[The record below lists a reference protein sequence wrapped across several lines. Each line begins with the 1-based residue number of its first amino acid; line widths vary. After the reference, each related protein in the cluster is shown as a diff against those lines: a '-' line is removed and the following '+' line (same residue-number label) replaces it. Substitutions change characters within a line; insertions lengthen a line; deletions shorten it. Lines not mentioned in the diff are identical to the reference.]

1 MSETQE
7 LTKRMGR
14 EVLKA
19 EAEALLKAASSISDS
34 FSLAAQTI
42 LGIQG
47 KVVLSGLGKSGHIAR
62 KLAATMASTGTP
74 AFYLHPGE
82 AMHGDLGVL
91 QKGDLLLAIAYSGET
106 AELLEVAKYARRR
119 GVFVV
124 SITGKL
130 NSPLAELSDA
140 VLDGSIDKEAD
151 GLGLAPTNSST
162 VALGLGDALAIA
174 VMRQRKFTDHDFAAY
189 HPGGKLGKRLSHV
202 RDQMKVFER
211 ASLLLPT
218 DDFHGALKAVTC
230 QNFGIAPVLSVQGD
244 IVGTVTDGDLRR
256 ALLKYDAS
264 ALSKNV
270 SDLMN
275 SKPKTILS
283 SRRSVDAVND
293 MDQNKITSLLV
304 VNDAGKLEGI
314 VRMHDLL
321 EAKII

>member
-19 EAEALLKAASSISDS
+19 EAEALLKAASSISNS

>member
-1 MSETQE
+1 MSEFSE
-7 LTKRMGR
+7 HTKLIGM
-14 EVLKA
+14 EVLNA
-19 EAEALLKAASSISDS
+19 EAGALIKAASVISDS
-34 FSLAAQTI
+34 FALAVEKI
-42 LGIQG
+42 LSIQG

-106 AELLEVAKYARRR
+106 IELIEVAKYARRR

-124 SITGKL
+124 SITGNL
-130 NSPLAELSDA
+130 RSNLADLSDA

-174 VMRQRKFTDHDFAAY
+174 VMRQRKFTDNDFAAY

-202 RDQMKVFER
+202 RDQMKIFDL
-211 ASLLLPT
+211 ASLLLPN

-230 QNFGIAPVLSVQGD
+230 QNFGIAPVLD
-244 IVGTVTDGDLRR
+244 HNKNIVGTVTDGDLRR
-256 ALLKYDAS
+256 ALLKYGAE
-264 ALSKNV
+264 ALTKEV
-270 SDLMN
+270 KDLMN
-275 SKPKTILS
+275 SRPKTIS
-283 SRRSVDAVND
+283 SSSRSVDAVND

-304 VNDAGKLEGI
+304 VSDAGKLEGI

>member
-1 MSETQE
+1 
-7 LTKRMGR
+7 
-14 EVLKA
+14 
-19 EAEALLKAASSISDS
+19 
-34 FSLAAQTI
+34 
-42 LGIQG
+42 
-47 KVVLSGLGKSGHIAR
+47 
-62 KLAATMASTGTP
+62 
-74 AFYLHPGE
+74 
-82 AMHGDLGVL
+82 MHGDLGVL